1 MAVREKEERMKLSD
15 IWRKGAERDL
25 AKTIKS
31 AMPRDTRRNGGDA
44 AADLLKGLYTGANQ
58 NFNLAAGFTYPAV
71 SVVKQLAGV
80 PLLGDEWKEL
90 QTYLF
95 DEGAVITQTML
106 VNGTAWRW
114 ARWSDRLRRLVWE
127 CIPDGAIGS
136 RGLETD
142 ADTGEILRV
151 NTDENIAFN
160 VRGFQENYARR
171 KRFIDRETIE
181 EEWTGGVVQFTKIRN
196 PFGFMPLPFGHD
208 CWENEWRGNSIYGRV
223 LRLIADM
230 HGIRRNRD
238 EILSQ
243 FRPKMIQ
250 TVENTDRWYGLNK
263 EYTDQKYNEVYSPF
277 EADFVLNRKEDRTE
291 YLNIGSDATAQHTAA
306 IEDNRKEAVIASGL
320 PEIFFGQIA
329 TGNAASTDSQ
339 ILLGIEYI
347 KEIRR
352 EMTRAYK
359 ILLNQSAH
367 ILSYTRF
374 ETAAEID
381 VNWDDLSM
389 VGPEAKSRIMAN
401 YAGAVSQLLSNGSVS
416 KEGALYMT
424 RLLYPDWP
432 EDDAAAYLAGI
443 NETLVEHSSKIGAQP
458 FEMGDL
464 GGAF

>member
-1 MAVREKEERMKLSD
+1 MAIREEKNRMKLSD
-15 IWRKGAERDL
+15 IWSRHDEIDL
-25 AKTIKS
+25 SKKIKS
-31 AMPRDTRRNGGDA
+31 TLPRDTILKGGYA
-44 AADLLKGLYTGANQ
+44 ASELLKGVYTGANQ
-58 NFNLAAGFTYPAV
+58 NFDLAAGFSYPAI
-71 SVVKQLAGV
+71 SIVKQLVGV
-80 PLLGDEWKEL
+80 PLLEAGQKDL
-90 QTYLF
+90 QTLLF
-95 DEGAVITQTML
+95 DEGAIITQTML

-114 ARWSDRLRRLVWE
+114 ARWNDRLRRLVWE

-136 RGLETD
+136 QGLEID
-142 ADTGEILRV
+142 ADTGEIIGI

-160 VRGFQENYARR
+160 TGEYRENYARR
-171 KRFIDRETIE
+171 KRFIDVETIE
-181 EEWTGGVVQFTKIRN
+181 EEWTGGVVKITKIRN
-196 PFGFMPLPFGHD
+196 PFGFMPIPFGHD
-208 CWENEWRGNSIYGRV
+208 CWENEWRGNSVYGRI
-223 LRLIADM
+223 LRLIADI
-230 HGIRRNRD
+230 HAIRRNRD

-250 TVENTDRWYGLNK
+250 TVENTAAWYKVNK
-263 EYTDQKYNEVYSPF
+263 EYTDQKYNESYSPF
-277 EADFVLNRKEDRTE
+277 EADFVLNGGGEKTE
-291 YLNIGSDATAQHTAA
+291 YLNIGSDATVQHTAA
-306 IEDNRKEAVIASGL
+306 IEDNRKEIIIASGL

-367 ILSYTRF
+367 IQAYMRF

-381 VNWDDLSM
+381 INWDDLSM
-389 VGPEAKSRIMAN
+389 VSPEAKSRIMAN
-401 YAGAVSQLLSNGSVS
+401 YAGAISQLLSNGSVS

-424 RLLYPDWP
+424 RLLYPDWT
-432 EDDAAAYLAGI
+432 EDDAAVYLAGL
-443 NETLVEHSSKIGAQP
+443 NEMLVEHSSKIGAQP